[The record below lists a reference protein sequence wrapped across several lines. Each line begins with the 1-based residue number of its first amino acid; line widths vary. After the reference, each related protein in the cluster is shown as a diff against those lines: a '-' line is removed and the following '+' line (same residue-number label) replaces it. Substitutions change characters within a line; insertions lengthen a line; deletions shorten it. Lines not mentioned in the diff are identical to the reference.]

1 MRAIDPNGYFY
12 EAEDVPPEDAA
23 RLDGYLK
30 AKVEES
36 EKKKAE
42 AKFKELIE
50 SIGHGDKLR
59 PQP

>member
-1 MRAIDPNGYFY
+1 MDPHGYIY

-36 EKKKAE
+36 EKRKNEEKLKKLLE
-42 AKFKELIE
+42 D
-50 SIGHGDKLR
+50 IGHGDKFKSRL
-59 PQP
+59 P